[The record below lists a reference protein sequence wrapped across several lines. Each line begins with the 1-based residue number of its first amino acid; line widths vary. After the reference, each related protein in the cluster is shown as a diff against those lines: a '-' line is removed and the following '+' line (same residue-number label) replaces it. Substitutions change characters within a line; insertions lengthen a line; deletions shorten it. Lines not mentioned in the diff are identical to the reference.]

1 MGRLGQEGA
10 YMSVPFW
17 DESESA
23 WTRRSQMDPFATGSA
38 LTQRGGLPQPDLE
51 VPGHPDC
58 SLKAADMDQERTPRM
73 SWAKSVSEK
82 DNYSSVSAM
91 QS

>member
-1 MGRLGQEGA
+1 MGGWGQEGA

-23 WTRRSQMDPFATGSA
+23 WTGRSKMDPFAMGSA
-38 LTQRGGLPQPDLE
+38 LTQKGWLAPADLE
-51 VPGHPDC
+51 VPGQPDC
-58 SLKAADMDQERTPRM
+58 SLKVACMDQERTLRM

-82 DNYSSVSAM
+82 EFYSSVAAM